1 MNKKLSSSLLF
12 LPFIIIQ
19 LFSGIPVMILL
30 VILFYEINM
39 WIGIVVCIPYF
50 IGCTLVLMS
59 KKVFYNDHSLEF
71 INLFG
76 KKESVLLTDIKSIRR
91 FFDVLYAIE
100 LKDSRKIIYM
110 MRLRDNFSF
119 LFNSNGYVESV
130 NQKILNQR

>member
-1 MNKKLSSSLLF
+1 
-12 LPFIIIQ
+12 
-19 LFSGIPVMILL
+19 
-30 VILFYEINM
+30 M

-76 KKESVLLTDIKSIRR
+76 KKESVPLTDVKSIRR

-110 MRLRDNFSF
+110 MRLRDNFNF

-130 NQKILNQR
+130 NQKIKNQRLNVKQSVN